1 MFERSTFH
9 SDDRRGSSPSDWSRR
24 PTLGFCLGDQPC
36 VQCRCGVHLVRCTHW
51 MFIWLL
57 NSWERLW
64 VTTLAS
70 TAVGVST
77 ETTEDLG
84 VSLGLSL
91 FSTWLSAVSTGT
103 SAGFLRPL
111 LCSTT
116 ISKCLTGSVGRLTD
130 GLVCSTRLLKV
141 STGVAVSWPV
151 IGESSSN
158 LLFRGG
164 LMVACFNCCCCFS
177 ISLSSCCSARSKLA
191 CIRRIEV

>member
-9 SDDRRGSSPSDWSRR
+9 SDDRCGSSPSDWSRR
-24 PTLGFCLGDQPC
+24 PILGFCLGDQPC
-36 VQCRCGVHLVRCTHW
+36 VQCRCGVHLVLCTHW
-51 MFIWLL
+51 MFIWLVS
-57 NSWERLW
+57 SWERLW

-70 TAVGVST
+70 TVVGVST

-84 VSLGLSL
+84 VSLGLSI
-91 FSTWLSAVSTGT
+91 WLSAVSSGA

-116 ISKCLTGSVGRLTD
+116 VSKCLTGSAGRLTE
-130 GLVCSTRLLKV
+130 GLVCSTRL
-141 STGVAVSWPV
+141 SWPV

-177 ISLSSCCSARSKLA
+177 ISWSSCCSARSKLA
-191 CIRRIEV
+191 CMRRIVV